1 MSYVKFKNVRKTY
14 KTGEV
19 EIQALRDV
27 NFEIDKGEF
36 CVIVGASGAGK
47 TTTRRNGHTYG
58 RKRSS

>member
-19 EIQALRDV
+19 EIQAIREV

-36 CVIVGASGAGK
+36 
-47 TTTRRNGHTYG
+47 
-58 RKRSS
+58 